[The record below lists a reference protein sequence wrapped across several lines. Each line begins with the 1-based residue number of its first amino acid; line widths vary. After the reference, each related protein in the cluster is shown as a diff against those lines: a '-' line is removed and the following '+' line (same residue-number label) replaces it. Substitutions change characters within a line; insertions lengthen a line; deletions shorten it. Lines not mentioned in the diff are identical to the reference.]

1 MRDLGYLYFL
11 IRHTFVCA
19 TFVSGNKAQLA
30 LFPETK
36 SHIQKCN
43 TCRDIENQVAELA
56 IAQWYHR
63 AIFYRPE
70 TTLAAADS
78 AKAASPTPDITLYYW
93 VSKLHAM
100 SSRE

>member
-1 MRDLGYLYFL
+1 MRDLGSLYFL

-19 TFVSGNKAQLA
+19 TFVSGNKAQVSE
-30 LFPETK
+30 F
-36 SHIQKCN
+36 
-43 TCRDIENQVAELA
+43 D
-56 IAQWYHR
+56 IAQWYSR

>member
-1 MRDLGYLYFL
+1 MRDLGSLYFL

-19 TFVSGNKAQLA
+19 TFVSGNKAQ
-30 LFPETK
+30 
-36 SHIQKCN
+36 
-43 TCRDIENQVAELA
+43 VAEFD
-56 IAQWYHR
+56 IAQWYSR

-78 AKAASPTPDITLYYW
+78 AKAASPTLDITLYYW

>member
-1 MRDLGYLYFL
+1 MSSTLFVLVTGKPVLNGRMSLGTEAFSSL
-11 IRHTFVCA
+11 HD
-19 TFVSGNKAQLA
+19 S
-30 LFPETK
+30 
-36 SHIQKCN
+36 
-43 TCRDIENQVAELA
+43 
-56 IAQWYHR
+56 R